1 MEKSWFNIVF
11 FFFCIGILLEKYWF
25 TIVIYFFVLE
35 KYWFS
40 IVFCGFL
47 VLEKMAP
54 CVGIV
59 LDSIGLILFFC
70 FGIVLEKNWINV
82 RLHWFW

>member
-1 MEKSWFNIVF
+1 MLF
-11 FFFCIGILLEKYWF
+11 F
-25 TIVIYFFVLE
+25 
-35 KYWFS
+35 
-40 IVFCGFL
+40 

-59 LDSIGLILFFC
+59 LESIGLINIVFC

-82 RLHWFW
+82 GLHCCW